1 MMHYS
6 FQPRNQI
13 LVSGSGFLSFAKKMG
28 KNICKNITKD
38 LISGKSSQKLDP
50 ANQSG
55 TDAFKIFSKRVI

>member
-13 LVSGSGFLSFAKKMG
+13 LVSGSGFLSFAKKTG
-28 KNICKNITKD
+28 KNICKNITKH
-38 LISGKSSQKLDP
+38 LSGKSRQKLDP

>member
-6 FQPRNQI
+6 FQPRNRI
-13 LVSGSGFLSFAKKMG
+13 LVSGSEFLAFAKKMG
-28 KNICKNITKD
+28 KNICENITKH
-38 LISGKSSQKLDP
+38 LSGKSSQKLDP